1 MVLVERLEDGG
12 AAEGVAGEEHVV
24 HVDPPAEGGQV
35 ELILMLAEGGLLS
48 RVCLL
53 NPGYPIKYQVTLVYP
68 ILPLPLRVS
77 PPSGSLGLAMP
88 DKWAPSSNRL
98 ISLTASW
105 HSRTLHSMGAKMAN

>member
-24 HVDPPAEGGQV
+24 HVDPTAEGGQV

-68 ILPLPLRVS
+68 ILPLP
-77 PPSGSLGLAMP
+77 PSLPRDRWVWQCLTNGRRRP
-88 DKWAPSSNRL
+88 
-98 ISLTASW
+98 TAS
-105 HSRTLHSMGAKMAN
+105 SV